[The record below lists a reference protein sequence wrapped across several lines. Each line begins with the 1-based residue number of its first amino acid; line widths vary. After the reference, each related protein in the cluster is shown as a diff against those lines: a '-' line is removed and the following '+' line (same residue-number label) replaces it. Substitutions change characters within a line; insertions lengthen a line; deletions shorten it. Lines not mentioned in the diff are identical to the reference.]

1 VGDLGQGFTVELL
14 DHLEDVV
21 VDLLVC
27 LAGNVEEAIDAGL
40 AYVSLQVESNG

>member
-1 VGDLGQGFTVELL
+1 VGELKGELGLRGSTVELL

-27 LAGNVEEAIDAGL
+27 LARNVEEAIDPGL
-40 AYVSLQVESNG
+40 AYI

>member
-1 VGDLGQGFTVELL
+1 VGELKGGHGPRGFTVELL

-27 LAGNVEEAIDAGL
+27 LAGNVEEAIDPGL
-40 AYVSLQVESNG
+40 AYV